1 MNNTDAW
8 NEFVG
13 RVNRTLDKLDLEFRM
28 LHDESTGREMY
39 ALVSSQVIRPA
50 AKKNNNISR
59 LQVNRKGDEIAQL
72 ATDYGPAE
80 IAFFKAIVSYE
91 KFSIP

>member
-1 MNNTDAW
+1 MHWRSAANETLNIRFVNNTDAW

-39 ALVSSQVIRPA
+39 ALVSQVIRPVA
-50 AKKNNNISR
+50 SFS
-59 LQVNRKGDEIAQL
+59 
-72 ATDYGPAE
+72 YF
-80 IAFFKAIVSYE
+80 AFSG
-91 KFSIP
+91 